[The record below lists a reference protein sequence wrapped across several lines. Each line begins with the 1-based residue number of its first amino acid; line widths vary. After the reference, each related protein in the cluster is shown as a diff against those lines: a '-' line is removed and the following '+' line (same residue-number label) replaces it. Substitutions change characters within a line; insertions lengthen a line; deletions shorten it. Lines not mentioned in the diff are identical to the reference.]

1 MCNSVIKEIIGL
13 VPVAI
18 IGEAGDDIITMKF
31 SDGSSCEWF
40 HKQDCCEPV
49 SVYDVI
55 GDWEDLIGN
64 PILVAEVRVSD
75 EGPESNGESDT
86 WTFYTFRGIKGSV
99 DVRWWGFSNGY
110 YSESVDFL
118 FRKSKSNKEI

>member
-18 IGEAGDDIITMKF
+18 NGEAGDDIITMEF

-40 HKQDCCEPV
+40 HKQDCCETV
-49 SVYDVI
+49 SVHDVI

-64 PILVAEVRVSD
+64 PILVAEERVSD
-75 EGPESNGESDT
+75 EGPTTNGESDT

-99 DVRWWGFSNGY
+99 DVRWWGSSKGH
-110 YSESVDFL
+110 YSESVDFS
-118 FRKSKSNKEI
+118 FKATKTNAN

>member
-40 HKQDCCEPV
+40 HEQDCCETV

-55 GDWEDLIGN
+55 GIGR
-64 PILVAEVRVSD
+64 I
-75 EGPESNGESDT
+75 
-86 WTFYTFRGIKGSV
+86 
-99 DVRWWGFSNGY
+99 
-110 YSESVDFL
+110 
-118 FRKSKSNKEI
+118 